1 MSKSAI
7 NEFRH
12 YNLSEI
18 EDKIVTIKREIFS
31 LRLKKA
37 TKQLQQTHLFKYNK
51 HILAQ
56 LLTVEA
62 ELKQKTQ

>member
-7 NEFRH
+7 KEFRSFS
-12 YNLSEI
+12 LEEI
-18 EDKIVTIKREIFS
+18 ETKIIEVKQEIFS
-31 LRLKKA
+31 LKLKKA
-37 TKQLQQTHLFKYNK
+37 TKQLEKSHLFKYNK

-62 ELKQKTQ
+62 ELKQK